1 MDGADN
7 HDVNPNNIT
16 FTIKDT
22 KLYVPVIILSTK
34 GNQNLSKL
42 LRKGFE
48 VSVYW
53 NEYKTKS
60 ERKSTTNEYSF
71 YLNES
76 LYKFTDCLY

>member
-48 VSVYW
+48 VSVY
-53 NEYKTKS
+53 
-60 ERKSTTNEYSF
+60 
-71 YLNES
+71 
-76 LYKFTDCLY
+76 